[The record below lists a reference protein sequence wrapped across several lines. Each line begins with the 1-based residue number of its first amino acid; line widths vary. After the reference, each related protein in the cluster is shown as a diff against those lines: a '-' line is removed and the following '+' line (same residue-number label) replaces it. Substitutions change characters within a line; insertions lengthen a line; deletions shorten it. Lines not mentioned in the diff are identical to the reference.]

1 MKNTNISEYKSLSSI
16 VDEKDVLSFNII
28 NNKKQLFIKISNL
41 LIHNT
46 EFSSSQLSQVLLKNE
61 SDKPTNIG
69 SGVAIPNIQDKNIK
83 IMCGCFIRL
92 ENSVVYDSLNNDP
105 VDLIFALLS
114 PSESATNHLRM
125 LAETSRLL
133 KKIDIQNKLRGA
145 ENNEALYGI
154 LTQPDLI

>member
-69 SGVAIPNIQDKNIK
+69 SGVAIPNIQDKNIN
-83 IMCGCFIRL
+83 IMCRFTVISGYMFFYEHL
-92 ENSVVYDSLNNDP
+92 FSLIEI
-105 VDLIFALLS
+105 VS
-114 PSESATNHLRM
+114 
-125 LAETSRLL
+125 
-133 KKIDIQNKLRGA
+133 K
-145 ENNEALYGI
+145 
-154 LTQPDLI
+154 

>member
-1 MKNTNISEYKSLSSI
+1 MSSI
-16 VDEKDVLSFNII
+16 VAEKDVLSLNII
-28 NNKKQLFIKISNL
+28 NNKKQLFIEISNL

-46 EFSSSQLSQVLLKNE
+46 DFSSSQLTQVLLKNE
-61 SDKPTNIG
+61 NDKPTNIG

-83 IMCGCFIRL
+83 IMCGCFLRL
-92 ENSVVYDSLNNDP
+92 ENSIIYDSLNNDP
-105 VDLIFALLS
+105 VDLIFTLLS

-125 LAETSRLL
+125 LAQTSRLL